1 MLLQTVLVS
10 MVGSLHTVHKFVGNV
25 LIQFVE
31 VNHTIGNPGE
41 WVCVW
46 NCAHFRLSVERNLA
60 NKCGSRFRE

>member
-1 MLLQTVLVS
+1 MLLQAVLVR

-31 VNHTIGNPGE
+31 VNDPVRDPRE
-41 WVCVW
+41 WICVW

-60 NKCGSRFRE
+60 NKRGSRFR